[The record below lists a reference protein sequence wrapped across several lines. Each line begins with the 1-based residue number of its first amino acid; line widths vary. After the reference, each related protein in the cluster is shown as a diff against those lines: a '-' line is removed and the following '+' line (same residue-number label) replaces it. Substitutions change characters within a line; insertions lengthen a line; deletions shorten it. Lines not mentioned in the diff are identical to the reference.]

1 MAEFSKHEI
10 PLEGSYIAPLMSVF
24 EVPAIGG
31 PENKGKFQ
39 FFQFKHR
46 ADHKIQISK
55 SWTGFAWY
63 YAWVYIVGSRGASQP
78 GGSSRDP
85 TRV

>member
-31 PENKGKFQ
+31 PENKGNERLFC
-39 FFQFKHR
+39 FFL
-46 ADHKIQISK
+46 
-55 SWTGFAWY
+55 FAC
-63 YAWVYIVGSRGASQP
+63 
-78 GGSSRDP
+78 
-85 TRV
+85 